1 MNFKLS
7 RFGFFPALVTAC
19 LAGVMPVHA
28 QPKSAEA
35 ITAEIALSQDRQRSQ
50 MLVEGARKEGALT
63 IYYSARDLAPAIE
76 AFSKKYGIKVKSWK
90 SNGEAVLQRT
100 VNEARGGRTE
110 VDVVGN
116 EEVGLEA
123 LRREQLLQ
131 RAWSPH
137 HADLVPQAVPAHQ
150 EWAGT
155 SIDVF
160 VQAYNTDK
168 VKKQDLPKTYQ
179 DLTDPRWKSQLGI
192 ESDDHPWFATLIQS
206 MGPEAGMKQFKNI
219 VDTNGMSVRK
229 GHNLLTQLV
238 VSGEVPVGLTMYNY
252 LVDQAKQKGAP
263 IDSFILSPAIASFK
277 GIAVLKKAPH
287 PHAAMLFY
295 DFMLTDGQKIMAD
308 RSLVPTSVKLDSP
321 LRRLPLKYID
331 PVQTVDRHDKWI
343 KEYEEAIT
351 KRVRPN

>member
-1 MNFKLS
+1 MNIQLS
-7 RFGFFPALVTAC
+7 RYGIFSALIAC
-19 LAGVMPVHA
+19 LGGLMPVYA

-35 ITAEIALSQDRQRSQ
+35 MMAEIALSQDRQRAQ
-50 MLVEGARKEGALT
+50 VLIEGAKKEGALT

-90 SNGEAVLQRT
+90 SNGEAVVQRT
-100 VNEARGGRTE
+100 VNESRGGRIE
-110 VDVVGN
+110 VDLVGN

-123 LRREQLLQ
+123 LRREKLLQ

-137 HADLVPQAVPAHQ
+137 HADLVPQAVPAHR

-168 VKKQDLPKTYQ
+168 VKKQDLPRTYQ
-179 DLTDPRWKSQLGI
+179 DLSDPKWKSQLGI
-192 ESDDHPWFATLIQS
+192 ESDDHPWFATLIQA
-206 MGPEAGMKQFKNI
+206 MGPETGIKQFKNI
-219 VDTNGMSVRK
+219 VDINGMSVRK

-238 VSGEVPVGLTMYNY
+238 ASGEVPVGLTMYNY
-252 LVDQAKQKGAP
+252 LVDQAKNKGAP

-277 GIAVLKKAPH
+277 GIAVLKRALH

-295 DFMLTDGQKIMAD
+295 DFMLADGQKIMAD
-308 RSLVPTSVKLDSP
+308 RFLVPTSSKLDSP
-321 LRRLPLKYID
+321 LRRLPLQYID

-343 KEYEEAIT
+343 KDYEDTVT